1 MRFISPRHEGIYHH
15 VMSFYHALVIYFYRF
30 IEDINPMYLLERI
43 EKVLHHLNKIQ
54 EILENN
60 KETSYIIPLFWQGFI
75 AGSEAMTLYLQNG
88 FNKWGQDIAQTG
100 IGTYWNARQIMLE
113 IWRRKNHNV
122 KSNSWVDVLRDWK
135 TNVML
140 T

>member
-1 MRFISPRHEGIYHH
+1 
-15 VMSFYHALVIYFYRF
+15 
-30 IEDINPMYLLERI
+30 LERI
-43 EKVLHHLNKIQ
+43 EKVLYHLNKIQ

-122 KSNSWVDVLRDWK
+122 KNNSWVDVLRDWK

>member
-1 MRFISPRHEGIYHH
+1 
-15 VMSFYHALVIYFYRF
+15 
-30 IEDINPMYLLERI
+30 
-43 EKVLHHLNKIQ
+43 
-54 EILENN
+54 
-60 KETSYIIPLFWQGFI
+60 
-75 AGSEAMTLYLQNG
+75 MTLYLQNG

-135 TNVML
+135 TNVIYVSFRSKQKISPL
-140 T
+140 LP